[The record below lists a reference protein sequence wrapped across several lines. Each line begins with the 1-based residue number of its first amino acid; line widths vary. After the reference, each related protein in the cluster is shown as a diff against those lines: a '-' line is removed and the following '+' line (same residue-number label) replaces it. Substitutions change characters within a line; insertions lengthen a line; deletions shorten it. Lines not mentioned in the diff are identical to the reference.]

1 MSSWSPKQKENILT
15 LNLRTRQLHQ
25 GCQFTE
31 LIVPRFLAV
40 VLPQTLLRQR
50 HHSYET
56 LTDYRAITFL
66 SSSTTSASILICQLY
81 LPLEIT
87 IYLVPCITSQEPVLC
102 VKASLL
108 PSQTF
113 PMDTPY
119 PCLVGIVSG
128 GGISLFWEPL
138 ASEVAAAVLPP
149 SLWWP
154 CSSWGSLSR
163 KYSPLSR
170 K

>member
-1 MSSWSPKQKENILT
+1 M
-15 LNLRTRQLHQ
+15 LNLRTRQLHE
-25 GCQFTE
+25 GCQFTG
-31 LIVPRFLAV
+31 LLVLRFLTVAV
-40 VLPQTLLRQR
+40 PQTLPEQR
-50 HHSYET
+50 HHSYEN
-56 LTDYRAITFL
+56 LTDHKANTFF

-128 GGISLFWEPL
+128 GGISLF
-138 ASEVAAAVLPP
+138 
-149 SLWWP
+149 
-154 CSSWGSLSR
+154 
-163 KYSPLSR
+163 
-170 K
+170 